1 MLLKL
6 YVCTSFYRKKA
17 NMQQITIKYPVL
29 RQVLISNANHALYTA
44 LSDQRAARLN
54 SSAMQFAGQFANK
67 FQSQFLDKGNYRE
80 LLPYVAAHNYELR
93 RLSVNFKS
101 TKNIAYKSLDLEFIY
116 LLEAT
121 ERGFAIVVPL
131 LDLTAFAAEEAE
143 IEPTVEEVIRMDFI
157 RGNKL
162 DFLQSALPSIW
173 FNGLKL
179 EIEELQVQ
187 TYTLSELERLEKEK
201 QKQLL
206 PTVAQR
212 LAFSLKYDSQMLYGY
227 ERYLSQIGEILCS
240 PYNRSILLV
249 GKTGVGKTTLLWEA
263 VRQRAKLGFGQNI
276 WETTAS
282 VLIKELTQNTGWQ
295 QGLTLICQELRGLG
309 DVLFV
314 RNMLELFEVGQYE
327 GNSVSMGVF
336 LREFIARGEITLI
349 AEASEEELAQ
359 IEMRQP
365 NFTTLF
371 NVIRVEEPTDDLHK
385 IILQKV
391 EAIGK
396 DKEVKIENGAILE
409 TVRLQRRYTPYAGF
423 PGKPIRFLENI
434 LVNARHLSQLTETAA
449 YLDKAAVMRAFC
461 DETGMPE
468 FMVNPQVP
476 MRLATVE
483 EFFLRNVF
491 GQNQAVRVL
500 VDMLASVKATLLRQ
514 GKPIA
519 SMLFV
524 GPTGVGKTEMAK
536 VLAEFMFGS
545 RDKMIRFDMSEFSDP
560 YAVGRLIGESYFAD
574 GLLTSAVR
582 REPFCVLLFDE
593 LEKASPDFNDLL
605 LQMLGEGRLSD
616 SQGKIVNFCSTIIIM
631 TSNIGAKKLQTNNIG
646 WDSQISDA
654 EVADFFENEVR
665 KFFRPEIFNRLDQIV
680 AFHALNKATIRLVVA
695 REVSQLGQREGIFGR
710 KLDWKCGD
718 DVYDYLAEIGHH
730 PKYGARALQRALREE
745 LIIPLSQ
752 LLNQYP
758 FDDKIVLHIGMQN
771 GALALDIDTD
781 PLQIDLMLE
790 EVTHHEFTD
799 YASDL
804 RQSIY
809 RMMEGNLYMRFASEL
824 KDLNNKQKKKAKD
837 FWNSSREPRQLAY
850 YTSLQERVQKAAD
863 IIDGTELDMALIVM
877 GLRRLDT
884 HLYDKIK
891 VWKIDYDNLKIEL
904 LSLLN
909 PEFNTA
915 RLGIFGKNPRPALQ
929 FYIDLCEVKGFSWEA
944 HTLWYRNSFYNG
956 EITEEE
962 LAQERAQ
969 AQQSDDDEQD
979 ESNYHVLEEEQ
990 TDEKPQVQTLK
1001 AYIKKAYDTDKPE
1014 SYNFKPEKADDLL
1027 VGVEFLVLHRAVQL
1041 YFVGE
1046 DGPHRF
1052 STGSNDKN
1060 FDAVMVEML
1069 LPKAKLPEDLH
1080 RKFAIQQAAKPRR
1093 IFFHQALSDTRLGL
1107 EKRRTL
1113 KNNDKDE
1120 HLQLLQQCLDRAFLA
1135 AVELQIK
1142 L

>member
-1 MLLKL
+1 
-6 YVCTSFYRKKA
+6 
-17 NMQQITIKYPVL
+17 MQPITIKYTVL
-29 RQVLISNANHALYTA
+29 RQVLTSNVSPVLYTA
-44 LSDQRAARLN
+44 LADERAARLN
-54 SSAMQFAGQFANK
+54 SSAMQFGGQFANK
-67 FQSQFLDKGNYRE
+67 FQAHFLDKGNYRE
-80 LLPYVAAHNYELR
+80 MLPYVSDRNYQIRQLT
-93 RLSVNFKS
+93 VNFKS
-101 TKNIAYKSLDLEFIY
+101 SKNIAYKSLDLEFIY

-121 ERGFAIVVPL
+121 ERGFAIVVPIL
-131 LDLTAFAAEEAE
+131 GLTAFAAEEAE
-143 IEPTVEEVIRMDFI
+143 IEPTVEELIRMDFI
-157 RGNKL
+157 RSNKL
-162 DFLQSALPSIW
+162 DFLQNALPTIW
-173 FNGLKL
+173 FNDLQI
-179 EIEELQVQ
+179 EVEELQVQ
-187 TYTLSELERLEKEK
+187 TYTLSELERLEKEQ
-201 QKQLL
+201 QKKLL
-206 PTVAQR
+206 PTVAQA
-212 LAFSLKYDSQMLYGY
+212 LAFSPKNDTQMLYGY
-227 ERYLSQIGEILCS
+227 QNYLSQIGEILCS

-263 VRQRAKLGFGQNI
+263 VRQRARLGFSQNI

-295 QGLTLICQELRGLG
+295 QGLTIICQELRALG

-336 LREFIARGEITLI
+336 LREFIARGEITLV
-349 AEASEEELAQ
+349 AECSEEELAQ

-365 NFTTLF
+365 NLSSLF
-371 NVIRVEEPTDDLHK
+371 NVIRIEEPKDDLHE

-391 EAIGK
+391 EAIAKNKG
-396 DKEVKIENGAILE
+396 VKIESGAILE

-434 LVNARHLSQLTETAA
+434 LVNTRHLSLLTETAA
-449 YLDKAAVMRAFC
+449 FLDKAAVMRAFC

-468 FMVNPQVP
+468 FMVNPQIP

-500 VDMLASVKATLLRQ
+500 VDMLASVKAALLRQ

-545 RDKMIRFDMSEFSDP
+545 REKMIRFDMSEFSDP
-560 YAVGRLIGESYFAD
+560 YAVGRLIGESYFSD

-654 EVADFFENEVR
+654 EVSEFFENEVR

-680 AFHALNKATIRLVVA
+680 PFHALNKATIRLVVA
-695 REVSQLGQREGIFGR
+695 REVAQLAQREGIFGR
-710 KLDWKCGD
+710 RLDWKCGD

-730 PKYGARALQRALREE
+730 PKYGARALQRALREQ
-745 LIIPLSQ
+745 LVIPLAE

-758 FDDKIVLHIGMQN
+758 FDDKIILHIAMQN

-781 PLQIDLMLE
+781 PMQIDLMLE

-799 YASDL
+799 HASDL

-809 RMMEGNLYMRFASEL
+809 RMMEGNVYMRFASEL
-824 KDLNNKQKKKAKD
+824 KDLNSKQKKQAKD
-837 FWNSSREPRQLAY
+837 FWNSQREPRQLAY
-850 YTSLQERVQKAAD
+850 YSSLQERLQKAVE
-863 IIDGTELDMALIVM
+863 IIDSTELDMALIVM

-884 HLYDKIK
+884 HLYEKIK
-891 VWKIDYDNLKIEL
+891 AWQTDYTNLKIEL

-915 RLGIFGKNPRPALQ
+915 RLGLFGKNPRPALQ

-944 HTLWYRNSFYNG
+944 HTLWYRPSYYNE
-956 EITEEE
+956 EITEQEQEE
-962 LAQERAQ
+962 EEE
-969 AQQSDDDEQD
+969 SEED
-979 ESNYHVLEEEQ
+979 SNYYVVEEEQ
-990 TDEKPQVQTLK
+990 ADDKPQAQTRK
-1001 AYIKKAYDTDKPE
+1001 AYIKIPYDTEKTE
-1014 SYNFKPEKADDLL
+1014 SQNFKPEKNDDLL
-1027 VGVEFLVLHRAVQL
+1027 VGIEFLVLHRAVQL

-1060 FDAVMVEML
+1060 FEAVVVQIL
-1069 LPKAKLPEDLH
+1069 SPKEKLPESLH
-1080 RKFAIQQAAKPRR
+1080 RKFALQQAAKPRR
-1093 IFFHQALSDTRLGL
+1093 IFFHQALSDTRLGID
-1107 EKRRTL
+1107 KRRTL

-1120 HLQLLQQCLDRAFLA
+1120 HLQLLQQLLDNAFLA
-1135 AVELQIK
+1135 AIELQMK